1 MSDET
6 KIPEEMEAQVPAGDH
21 ECQCEHGS
29 CADCPHQHE
38 DPAPEV
44 SDAPPEDPNVL
55 GVLEPSE
62 MGILMAIQQQGRA
75 VVQRVGE
82 IEVEK
87 FRLMGQL
94 SSLEGQ
100 NQQHLQSIA
109 KRLGIPQG
117 TQWQV
122 TQDGKIR
129 KAPSPGTPP
138 NLRMVPQTPPA

>member
-6 KIPEEMEAQVPAGDH
+6 KAPEEMETQH
-21 ECQCEHGS
+21 ECQCEHGN
-29 CADCPHQHE
+29 CAGCEHQHE
-38 DPAPEV
+38 DLAPEV
-44 SDAPPEDPNVL
+44 PEAPPEDPNVL

-62 MGILMAIQQQGRA
+62 MGILTAIQQQARA

-94 SSLEGQ
+94 SGLEGQ

-109 KRLGIPQG
+109 KRLGVPQG

-122 TQDGKIR
+122 TQDGKVR
-129 KAPSPGTPP
+129 QALPHGMSP
-138 NLRMVPQTPPA
+138 NLRMVPQTPPKQG